1 MVAVYGEFAPSYYK
15 VKFWSKQFKWG
26 RESIEDDPH
35 TGRPVEATSE
45 EMCQKLESLILADR
59 RMKVSRLV
67 EEIGI
72 LAGAVWTIIHEK
84 LDMSKVSARWVPRM
98 LSSFQKDCQEN
109 LELLTEYPKY
119 FFQRLVTG
127 DETWV
132 YHRDPESKMES
143 MQWKHK
149 TSPTPKKFKV
159 EKSAGKVM
167 ATVFWDEKGL
177 LLLEFMPQKTTITGQ
192 TYANTITA
200 LRESIKEKRRGR
212 LSAGVLL
219 LHDNAPVHMS
229 AKSQA
234 AIRQCEF
241 QQLNHPPYSPDL
253 APSDYF
259 LFRVMKNFFRGKC
272 FSSDEE

>member
-1 MVAVYGEFAPSYYK
+1 
-15 VKFWSKQFKWG
+15 
-26 RESIEDDPH
+26 
-35 TGRPVEATSE
+35 
-45 EMCQKLESLILADR
+45 
-59 RMKVSRLV
+59 
-67 EEIGI
+67 
-72 LAGAVWTIIHEK
+72 
-84 LDMSKVSARWVPRM
+84 M
-98 LSSFQKDCQEN
+98 LSPFQKDTRRQCCQEN
-109 LELLTEYPKY
+109 LELLTEDPEY
-119 FFQRLVTG
+119 FFQFLVTG

-132 YHRDPESKMES
+132 YHRDPKSKMES

-149 TSPTPKKFKV
+149 TFPTPKKFRV

-192 TYANTITA
+192 TYANTNTA
-200 LRESIKEKRRGR
+200 LREAIKEKRRGR

-259 LFRVMKNFFRGKC
+259 LFRVMKKFLRGKR
-272 FSSDEE
+272 FSSDEEVKEAVTTWFEEQSNDFFFQGVKVVATKVGEVY